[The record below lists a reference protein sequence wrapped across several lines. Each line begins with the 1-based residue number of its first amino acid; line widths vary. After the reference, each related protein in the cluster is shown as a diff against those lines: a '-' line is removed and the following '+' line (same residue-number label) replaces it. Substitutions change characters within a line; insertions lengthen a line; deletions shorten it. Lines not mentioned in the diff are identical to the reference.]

1 MININYVTLSDY
13 VRYVDA
19 SSAHQVQLLLVYSM
33 NKLAMMSLV
42 SWWLVLV
49 QTGTQNGNSVLLPEY
64 IYFHQLPSMMPYMMV
79 QLLWMLTTGIHME
92 TPRVSLMDCH
102 DYWWRKFHVCQ
113 EIESCRHTCLI
124 QAFPLQQP
132 QLWPGALW
140 RIWFFPF
147 NFPPSAAPR
156 KL

>member
-79 QLLWMLTTGIHME
+79 QLL
-92 TPRVSLMDCH
+92 
-102 DYWWRKFHVCQ
+102 
-113 EIESCRHTCLI
+113 
-124 QAFPLQQP
+124 
-132 QLWPGALW
+132 
-140 RIWFFPF
+140 
-147 NFPPSAAPR
+147 
-156 KL
+156 